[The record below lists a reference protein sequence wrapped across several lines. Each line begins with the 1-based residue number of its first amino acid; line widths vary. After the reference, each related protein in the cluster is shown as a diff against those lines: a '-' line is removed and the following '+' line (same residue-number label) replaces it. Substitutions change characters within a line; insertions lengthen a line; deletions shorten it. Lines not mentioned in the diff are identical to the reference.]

1 MNDGTTRAEL
11 FSALES
17 LADIVPQMRVGQLI
31 AALGEVCADLH
42 GRGLWDA
49 EDAELL
55 EAVWRF
61 RQGIEAATVTSDVI
75 ADQADELEPPER
87 SRVP

>member
-11 FSALES
+11 FDALES
-17 LADIVPQMRVGQLI
+17 LVGVVPQMRVGQLM
-31 AALGEVCADLH
+31 AALGELCSDLH

-49 EDAELL
+49 EDGELL

-61 RQGIEAATVTSDVI
+61 RRGIEDAAAVSTPAST
-75 ADQADELEPPER
+75 EPGTPPA
-87 SRVP
+87 SGNIS